1 MVEGTRKWL
10 KIALFNL
17 LLVAFLGTILR
28 YKIVFFIPFINQRN
42 LLHSHSHFAFA
53 GWVSHAL
60 MTLLIAYLC
69 EKSVKD
75 YFGKYRWLL
84 IANLL
89 SAYGMLIS
97 FIFQGYAFVSI
108 LFSTLS
114 IFVSYWFAIV
124 YWKDLNRL
132 KQHCTSHLFF
142 KAALLFNALSSIG
155 PFFLAYM
162 MATKNMHQNEYLA
175 SVYFFLHFQYN
186 GWFFFSCM
194 GLFSFLLTKYG
205 IAEQKL
211 KMVFYPFAMACLPA
225 YLLSA
230 LWLPMPFGVY
240 LLVVAAATSQL
251 IGWLLLVRLLYSNME
266 IFKKH
271 FSKLSQW
278 FFALCAVAFTIKLAL
293 QACSVIPSLSKLAF
307 GFRPIVIAYLHLVL
321 LAVISLFILAYMVGF
336 QMILV
341 DRRTKIGL
349 IAFVMGIFLNELLLM
364 IQGIGDLFYIAVPSI
379 ELFLLMAAMVLF
391 TGMAIVNY
399 AQARLKSSLA

>member
-10 KIALFNL
+10 KIALLNL
-17 LLVAFLGTILR
+17 MLVAFLGTILR
-28 YKIVFFIPFINQRN
+28 YKIVFSIPFIDQRN

-69 EKSVKD
+69 EKSDKD

-89 SAYGMLIS
+89 SAYGMLVS

-124 YWKDLNRL
+124 YWKDLNQL
-132 KQHCTSHLFF
+132 KEHGIPHLFF
-142 KAALLFNALSSIG
+142 KAALVFNALSSIG

-162 MATKNMHQNEYLA
+162 MASKNMHQNEYLA

-205 IAEQKL
+205 MAGQKL
-211 KMVFYPFAMACLPA
+211 KMVFYLFAMACLPA

-230 LWLPMPFGVY
+230 LWLPMPYWVY
-240 LLVVAAATSQL
+240 LLVVAAAMAQL
-251 IGWLLLVRLLYSNME
+251 LGWGLLVGLLYSNMN

-278 FFALCAVAFTIKLAL
+278 FFALCAVAFTIKLSL
-293 QACSVIPSLSKLAF
+293 QACSVIPALSKLAF
-307 GFRPIVIAYLHLVL
+307 GFRPIIIAYLHLVL

-336 QMILV
+336 RMILV
-341 DRRTKIGL
+341 DRTTKIGL
-349 IAFVMGIFLNELLLM
+349 IIFVTGIFLNEFLLM
-364 IQGIGDLFYIAVPSI
+364 IQGIGDLFYFAVPSI
-379 ELFLLMAAMVLF
+379 ELFLLIAAMVLF

-399 AQARLKSSLA
+399 RQAKLKNSLA